1 MSGWRHA
8 EESLL
13 VRWCMAPGAA
23 AGWCTCQ
30 NPQPDPASPCA
41 HRWYTGD
48 LPCGREQDGPDD
60 WHDMRT
66 WEQDPEL
73 WHPHF
78 PTLCVTCHHAIEA
91 TR

>member
-30 NPQPDPASPCA
+30 NPQPDPASPCGLTIVRSRTQPVICKRPGDSEI
-41 HRWYTGD
+41 HRMWPVEPYH
-48 LPCGREQDGPDD
+48 LHQPS
-60 WHDMRT
+60 
-66 WEQDPEL
+66 
-73 WHPHF
+73 
-78 PTLCVTCHHAIEA
+78 LCATCHHAIEA
-91 TR
+91 AP